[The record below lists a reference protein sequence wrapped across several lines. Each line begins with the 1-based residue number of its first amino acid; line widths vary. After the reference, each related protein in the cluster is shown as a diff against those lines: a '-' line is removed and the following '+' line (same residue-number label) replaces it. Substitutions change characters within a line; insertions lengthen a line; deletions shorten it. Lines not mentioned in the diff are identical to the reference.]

1 MNYSNK
7 MKALPSVERPYEKC
21 ISMGAG
27 YLSDKELLAV
37 LLRCGTPGENAMELA
52 SRILYQ
58 QDEEGIIGIHNLSLE
73 KLLRIKGIGK
83 VKAVQILCIS
93 ELAKRLAK
101 ASARERLCFDNPE
114 TIANYYMEDLRHE
127 KQEQMK
133 LLMLNSKSML
143 IGESIISKGTVDASL
158 ITPRE
163 LFIEALQKNAVT
175 IVIMHNHPSGDP
187 TPSEDDILTT
197 KRIKTAGQ
205 YIGIELLDHI
215 IIGNNRYVSFR
226 ESGML

>member
-1 MNYSNK
+1 
-7 MKALPSVERPYEKC
+7 MKALPGNERPYEKC
-21 ISMGAG
+21 LSMGAES
-27 YLSDKELLAV
+27 LRDKELLAV

-58 QDEEGIIGIHNLSLE
+58 QNNEGLLGLHQFTLE
-73 KLLRIKGIGK
+73 KLMAIKGIGK
-83 VKAVQILCIS
+83 VKAVQILCIL
-93 ELAKRLAK
+93 ELAKRLSK
-101 ASARERLCFDNPE
+101 ASAKEMLCFQSPE
-114 TIANYYMEDLRHE
+114 SIARYYMEDLRHK
-127 KQEQMK
+127 KQEHMK

-143 IGESIISKGTVDASL
+143 IGERDISIGTVNASL

-197 KRIKTAGQ
+197 KRIKIAGE
-205 YIGIELLDHI
+205 YIGIQLLDHI
-215 IIGNNRYVSFR
+215 IIGNNCYISFL